1 MWTFY
6 MKKVMLRSYV
16 YFSYLEVEFYSP
28 YVEILD
34 RFPRVMAILYFQI
47 DDTIKQQTQA
57 L

>member
-28 YVEILD
+28 YVDILD